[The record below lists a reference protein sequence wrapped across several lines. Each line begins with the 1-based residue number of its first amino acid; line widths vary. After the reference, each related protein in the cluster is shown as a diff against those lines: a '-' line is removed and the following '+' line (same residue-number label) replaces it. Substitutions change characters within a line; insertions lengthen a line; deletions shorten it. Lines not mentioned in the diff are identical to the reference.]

1 MIVRIVNPSEKFK
14 NNFDK
19 AANKAAKEVHK
30 LMKEK
35 QMKQKSLKLID
46 DNLDELKKVFE
57 YFWSDDYWSTDCKK
71 VAEHFFLKGCD
82 TALACG
88 DSVKKL
94 KRTISEYHFSPQ
106 GMILAKSNDGKL
118 FMIKGFNEHGQPQWL
133 PYPDL
138 PQD

>member
-1 MIVRIVNPSEKFK
+1 MIVRIVNPSDKFK

-35 QMKQKSLKLID
+35 EMKSIEKAPKDIQQIFEEIWKEFLKTETNRFPYQVCGD
-46 DNLDELKKVFE
+46 
-57 YFWSDDYWSTDCKK
+57 
-71 VAEHFFLKGCD
+71 FFLKGFD
-82 TALACG
+82 TAMALG
-88 DSVKKL
+88 GFPQRP
-94 KRTISEYHFSPQ
+94 KRIISEVSFSPQ
-106 GMILAKSNDGKL
+106 GLILAKSNDGKL